1 MASKPNTTI
10 KSKSGKE
17 YGYVK
22 IKRRVG
28 YRKNKTTGKWVVD
41 YRQFYG
47 ATKKEAEAKYNAYM
61 EQHNK
66 PFSRCFGDLID
77 SWIDNVF
84 SHDSRYKDTT
94 KTLYINAYRN
104 NFKDSALLGMD
115 IADITGKA
123 LQEEYSKMTCGAS
136 TVRSLDKLLGLFF
149 KYAALEGYCRDVTAG
164 LVLPPVAHKTDDQTI
179 DVLSDDEIAR
189 IVKGFP
195 TDHRLRLLVI
205 LALRTGCRISEL
217 LALRYSD
224 ITKDGLHIRK
234 QLYVSGSNYSIVSPK
249 AKASVRTIPLSEDTL
264 SEISEHKKWHKKEML
279 KNGYRTDYIFT
290 TSSGNF
296 YHISTVRKSCNRVY
310 KKIGV
315 RPLGFHVYRH
325 TFGSHLANTGT
336 PIQTVAAL
344 MGHDNISTTAK
355 YYINV
360 STEAKKVAIAGIG
373 Y

>member
-22 IKRRVG
+22 IKRKVG
-28 YRKNKTTGKWVVD
+28 MKRAPSGAWVTD
-41 YRQFYG
+41 YKQFYG
-47 ATKKEAEAKYNAYM
+47 ATKKEAEAKYKAYM
-61 EQHNK
+61 EQRNR
-66 PFSRCFGDLID
+66 PVSTCFGDLLD
-77 SWIDNVF
+77 NWIANVF
-84 SHDSRYKDTT
+84 SNDSRYKPNT
-94 KTLYINAYRN
+94 KELYKNAYRN
-104 NFKDSALLGMD
+104 NFKDSTLLGMD
-115 IADITGKA
+115 ISEITGASLQAEYNA
-123 LQEEYSKMTCGAS
+123 LPCAPS

-149 KYAALEGYCRDVTAG
+149 KYCEREGYCRDITTS
-164 LVLPPVAHKTDDQTI
+164 LVLPPVKHKTDDQTI
-179 DVLSDDEIAR
+179 DVLTKDEISK
-189 IVKGFP
+189 IVDGFP
-195 TDHRLRLLVI
+195 KDHRLRLLVI

-224 ITKDGLHIRK
+224 ITKEGLKVSK
-234 QLYVSGSNYSIVSPK
+234 QLYVSGSEYTIISPK
-249 AKASVRTIPLSEDTL
+249 AKASVRTIPLADDTL
-264 SEISEHKKWHKKEML
+264 EEIAEHKKWHQREML
-279 KNGYRTDYIFT
+279 KNGYRSDYIFT

-336 PIQTVAAL
+336 PIQTVCAL
-344 MGHDNISTTAK
+344 MGHESIATTAK

-360 STEAKKVAIAGIG
+360 STEVKRVAINGMG
-373 Y
+373 F

>member
-22 IKRRVG
+22 IKRKVG
-28 YRKNKTTGKWVVD
+28 MKRAPSGAWVVD

-61 EQHNK
+61 EKRNK
-66 PFSRCFGDLID
+66 PFSRCFGDLLD

-84 SHDSRYKDTT
+84 SNNSKYKDST
-94 KTLYINAYRN
+94 KKLYINAYKN
-104 NFKDSALLGMD
+104 NFRNSDLLGKD
-115 IADITGKA
+115 ISDITGKA
-123 LQEEYSKMTCGAS
+123 LQEEYQSLTCAPS
-136 TVRSLDKLLGLFF
+136 TVRALDKLLNLFF
-149 KYAALEGYCRDVTAG
+149 QYAEREGYCRNVTVS
-164 LVLPPVAHKTDDQTI
+164 LDTPPVKHKTDDHTI
-179 DVLSDDEIAR
+179 DVLSDDEIAK
-189 IVKGFP
+189 IVDEFP
-195 TDHRLRLLVI
+195 HDHRLRLLVI

-224 ITKDGLHIRK
+224 ITKDGLKIGK
-234 QLYVSGSNYSIVSPK
+234 QLYVSGNEYSIVTPK
-249 AKASVRTIPLSEDTL
+249 AKASIRTIPLSEDTL
-264 SEISEHKKWHKKEML
+264 EEIAEHKRWHNMEIIR
-279 KNGYRTDYIFT
+279 NGYRTPYIFT

-296 YHISTVRKSCNRVY
+296 YHVSTVRKSCNRVY

-325 TFGSHLANTGT
+325 TFGSYLANTGT

-344 MGHDNISTTAK
+344 MGHENIATTAK

-360 STEAKKVAIAGIG
+360 SSEVKKAAIAGMG
-373 Y
+373 F

>member
-22 IKRRVG
+22 IKRKVG
-28 YRKNKTTGKWVVD
+28 MKRAPSGAWVAD
-41 YRQFYG
+41 YKQFYG

-61 EQHNK
+61 EQRNK
-66 PFSRCFGDLID
+66 PFSRCFGDLLD

-84 SHDSRYKDTT
+84 SKDSRYKDNT
-94 KTLYINAYRN
+94 KDLYIKAYQN
-104 NFKDSALLGMD
+104 NFKSSALLGMD
-115 IADITGKA
+115 ISDITGKA
-123 LQEEYSKMTCGAS
+123 LQEEYNTLSCAAS
-136 TVRSLDKLLGLFF
+136 TVRSLDKLLSLFF
-149 KYAALEGYCRDVTAG
+149 KYAEREGYCRDITG
-164 LVLPPVAHKTDDQTI
+164 SLVLPPVKHKTDDHAI
-179 DVLSDDEIAR
+179 DVLKDDEIAK
-189 IVKGFP
+189 IVDGFP
-195 TDHRLRLLVI
+195 HDHRLRLLII

-224 ITKDGLHIRK
+224 ITKDGLKIGK
-234 QLYVSGSNYSIVSPK
+234 QLYVSGSEYSIVTPK
-249 AKASVRTIPLSEDTL
+249 AKASIRTIPLSEDTF
-264 SEISEHKKWHKKEML
+264 SEISAHEKWHKLEQV
-279 KNGYRTDYIFT
+279 KNGYRTPYIFT

-296 YHISTVRKSCNRVY
+296 YHISTVRKACNRVY
-310 KKIGV
+310 KNIGV

-344 MGHDNISTTAK
+344 MGHENIATTAK

-360 STEAKKVAIAGIG
+360 SSEVKKAAIAGMG
-373 Y
+373 F